1 MKWSIGAARLAFEE
15 GRLQDWIEEYLQVP
29 EWANQGLLRRVR
41 AFSVEWPAPELV
53 VLDRFDLIAGPG
65 PDFRFPKDAAVWER
79 EVAAIVA
86 RGISVESLPP
96 LIGWVKEDG
105 RLNLADGN
113 HRVAA
118 ALRVGIKELWTL
130 VHPVP
135 LSEN

>member
-1 MKWSIGAARLAFEE
+1 VDWSVTSARLAFAEY
-15 GRLQDWIEEYLQVP
+15 RLQDWIEQYLQVP
-29 EWANQGLLRRVR
+29 DWANPGLLRRVR

-65 PDFRFPKDAAVWER
+65 PDFHFPKDPAVWER

-96 LIGWVKEDG
+96 LIGWAKEDG

-118 ALRVGIKELWTL
+118 AERAGIGQLWAL
-130 VHPVP
+130 VHPTP
-135 LSEN
+135 LSD